1 MKKYCF
7 VLFIRKYCYYE
18 QSLYIKYSMCN
29 LIKNYK
35 TLTIKNI
42 NQNKLFVLIKK
53 VYSIVSVKG

>member
-1 MKKYCF
+1 MIYMKIKKYCF

-35 TLTIKNI
+35 TLKIKK
-42 NQNKLFVLIKK
+42 NKPKQVVVVLIKFK
-53 VYSIVSVKG
+53 V